1 LVSGGEKKLQKKSRR
16 RFAYGDASIG
26 VCGLCNLCDHA
37 EPRPEADVKLVDGQ
51 RNVESTIAIS
61 ERKVVFK
68 ELFPAEKHMHEL
80 PKIVLSEKPTT
91 PEEELKRTGLIF
103 EGFKSPSAELT
114 VGDLSL
120 EAKHRAQDGKRFLK
134 NIEQDL
140 SVGALTGMD
149 EDKRDLDELYSG
161 PKAPQP
167 SMSETQSIDAERYRE
182 QKRKAV
188 EQLRLRSLLVGGR
201 DERLEEYTEKY
212 LKGKPKEKV

>member
-1 LVSGGEKKLQKKSRR
+1 LVSGGEKKLQEKLRR

-26 VCGLCNLCDHA
+26 VCGLCNLCDHE
-37 EPRPEADVKLVDGQ
+37 EPRPGADVKLVDGQ

-68 ELFPAEKHMHEL
+68 ELIPEIALTER
-80 PKIVLSEKPTT
+80 PTT

-114 VGDLSL
+114 VGDLSTRGEEKRKRRL
-120 EAKHRAQDGKRFLK
+120 QDGMRELK
-134 NIEQDL
+134 NMEEGL

-167 SMSETQSIDAERYRE
+167 SMSDTQSIDAERYRE
-182 QKRKAV
+182 QKKKVAS
-188 EQLRLRSLLVGGR
+188 QLYMRNLLVGGR

-212 LKGKPKEKV
+212 LKGKPKEKA

>member
-1 LVSGGEKKLQKKSRR
+1 LVSGGEKKLQEKLRR

-37 EPRPEADVKLVDGQ
+37 EPRPGADVKLVDGQ

-68 ELFPAEKHMHEL
+68 ELIPEIALTER
-80 PKIVLSEKPTT
+80 PTT

-114 VGDLSL
+114 VGDLSTRGEEKRKRRL
-120 EAKHRAQDGKRFLK
+120 QDGMRELK
-134 NIEQDL
+134 NMKEGL

-167 SMSETQSIDAERYRE
+167 SMSETQSLDAERYRE
-182 QKRKAV
+182 QKEKVAS
-188 EQLRLRSLLVGGR
+188 QLYMRSLLIEGK
-201 DERLEEYTEKY
+201 DELLEQYSQKY
-212 LKGKPKEKV
+212 LGKPKEKA

>member
-1 LVSGGEKKLQKKSRR
+1 MQEKLRR

-26 VCGLCNLCDHA
+26 VCGLCNLCDHE
-37 EPRPEADVKLVDGQ
+37 EPRPGADVKLVDGQ

-68 ELFPAEKHMHEL
+68 ELIPEIALTER
-80 PKIVLSEKPTT
+80 PTT

-114 VGDLSL
+114 VGDLSTRGEEKRKRRL
-120 EAKHRAQDGKRFLK
+120 QDGMRELK
-134 NIEQDL
+134 NMEEGL

-167 SMSETQSIDAERYRE
+167 SMSDTQSIDAERYRE
-182 QKRKAV
+182 QKKKVAS
-188 EQLRLRSLLVGGR
+188 QLYMRNLLVGGR

-212 LKGKPKEKV
+212 LKGKPKEKA

>member
-1 LVSGGEKKLQKKSRR
+1 MQRKLRR

-26 VCGLCNLCDHA
+26 ACGLCNLCDHA

-51 RNVESTIAIS
+51 RNVSSTVSIF

-68 ELFPAEKHMHEL
+68 ELFPE
-80 PKIVLSEKPTT
+80 IVLSEKPTT

-103 EGFKSPSAELT
+103 DGFKSPSAELT
-114 VGDLSL
+114 VGDLSTRGEEKRKRRL
-120 EAKHRAQDGKRFLK
+120 QDGMRELK
-134 NIEQDL
+134 NMEEGL
-140 SVGALTGMD
+140 SVGALTSMD

-167 SMSETQSIDAERYRE
+167 SMSETQSLDAKRYRE
-182 QKRKAV
+182 QKKKVAS
-188 EQLRLRSLLVGGR
+188 QLRLRNLLVGGR

-212 LKGKPKEKV
+212 LKGKPKEKA

>member
-1 LVSGGEKKLQKKSRR
+1 MQKKLRR

-37 EPRPEADVKLVDGQ
+37 EPRPGADVKLVDGQ

-68 ELFPAEKHMHEL
+68 ELIPEIALTER
-80 PKIVLSEKPTT
+80 PTT

-114 VGDLSL
+114 VGDLSTRGEEKRKRRL
-120 EAKHRAQDGKRFLK
+120 QDGMRELK
-134 NIEQDL
+134 NMEEGL

-167 SMSETQSIDAERYRE
+167 SMSDTQSIDAERYRE
-182 QKRKAV
+182 QKKKVAS
-188 EQLRLRSLLVGGR
+188 QLYMRNLLVGGR

-212 LKGKPKEKV
+212 LKGKPKEKA

>member
-1 LVSGGEKKLQKKSRR
+1 LVSGGEKKLQEKLRR

-37 EPRPEADVKLVDGQ
+37 EPRPGADVKLVDGQ

-68 ELFPAEKHMHEL
+68 ELIPEIALTER
-80 PKIVLSEKPTT
+80 PTT

-114 VGDLSL
+114 VGDLSTRGEEKRKRRL
-120 EAKHRAQDGKRFLK
+120 QDGMRELK
-134 NIEQDL
+134 NMEEGL

-167 SMSETQSIDAERYRE
+167 SMSDTQSIDAERYRE
-182 QKRKAV
+182 QKKKVAS
-188 EQLRLRSLLVGGR
+188 QLYMRNLLVGGR

-212 LKGKPKEKV
+212 LKGKPKEKA

>member
-1 LVSGGEKKLQKKSRR
+1 LQKKLRR

-37 EPRPEADVKLVDGQ
+37 EPRPGADVKLVDGQ

-68 ELFPAEKHMHEL
+68 ELIPEIALTER
-80 PKIVLSEKPTT
+80 PTT

-114 VGDLSL
+114 VGDLSTRGEEKRKRRL
-120 EAKHRAQDGKRFLK
+120 QDGMRELK
-134 NIEQDL
+134 NMEEGL

-167 SMSETQSIDAERYRE
+167 SMSDTQSIDAERYRE
-182 QKRKAV
+182 QKKKVAS
-188 EQLRLRSLLVGGR
+188 QLYMRNLLVGGR

-212 LKGKPKEKV
+212 LKGKPKEKA

>member
-1 LVSGGEKKLQKKSRR
+1 MQEKLRR

-37 EPRPEADVKLVDGQ
+37 EPRPGADVKLVDGQ

-68 ELFPAEKHMHEL
+68 ELIPEIALTER
-80 PKIVLSEKPTT
+80 PTT

-114 VGDLSL
+114 VGDLSTRGEEKRKRRL
-120 EAKHRAQDGKRFLK
+120 QDGMRELK
-134 NIEQDL
+134 NMEEGL

-167 SMSETQSIDAERYRE
+167 SMSDTQSIDAERYRE
-182 QKRKAV
+182 QKKKVAS
-188 EQLRLRSLLVGGR
+188 QLYMRNLLVGGR

-212 LKGKPKEKV
+212 LKGKPKEKA

>member
-1 LVSGGEKKLQKKSRR
+1 LQEKLRR

-26 VCGLCNLCDHA
+26 VCGFCNLCDHA
-37 EPRPEADVKLVDGQ
+37 EPRPGADVKLVDGQ

-68 ELFPAEKHMHEL
+68 ELIPEIALTER
-80 PKIVLSEKPTT
+80 PTT

-114 VGDLSL
+114 VGDLSTRGEEKRKRRL
-120 EAKHRAQDGKRFLK
+120 QDGMRELK
-134 NIEQDL
+134 NMEEGL

-167 SMSETQSIDAERYRE
+167 SMSDTQSIDAERYRE
-182 QKRKAV
+182 QKKKVAS
-188 EQLRLRSLLVGGR
+188 QLYMRNLLVGGR

-212 LKGKPKEKV
+212 LKGKPKEKA

>member
-1 LVSGGEKKLQKKSRR
+1 MQEKLRR

-68 ELFPAEKHMHEL
+68 ELIPEIALTER
-80 PKIVLSEKPTT
+80 PTT

-114 VGDLSL
+114 VGDLSF

-134 NIEQDL
+134 NMEEGL

-182 QKRKAV
+182 QKEKVAS
-188 EQLRLRSLLVGGR
+188 QLYMRNLLVGGR

-212 LKGKPKEKV
+212 LRGKPKEKA